1 MLNQKA
7 LAGFPIL
14 LWQRISVT
22 EAPGARPSPPPH
34 FQTPKP
40 SSFLSISNP
49 EGGGFAENKQQQT
62 KDQSGARSADGGAEG
77 ELLCEII
84 ARNNFKQMSVW
95 TWPWARVPVKYSDL
109 IGKQAV

>member
-1 MLNQKA
+1 M
-7 LAGFPIL
+7 
-14 LWQRISVT
+14 
-22 EAPGARPSPPPH
+22 
-34 FQTPKP
+34 
-40 SSFLSISNP
+40 
-49 EGGGFAENKQQQT
+49 ENKQQQT
-62 KDQSGARSADGGAEG
+62 KDQSGASSAEG